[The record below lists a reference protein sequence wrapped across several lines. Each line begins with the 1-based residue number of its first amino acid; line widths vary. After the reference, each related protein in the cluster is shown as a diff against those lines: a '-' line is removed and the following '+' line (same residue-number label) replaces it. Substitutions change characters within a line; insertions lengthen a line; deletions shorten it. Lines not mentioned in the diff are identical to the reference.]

1 MLSIMNEVDF
11 CVASIVSFVWDTK
24 SVFSNK
30 KFSLSLSPIICSHLK
45 DPLLLST
52 IAIIAIK
59 LTTDFDFEKVVE
71 VGFGLWV
78 SFVGWFEMVGLEI
91 NKTWKGGNSVGV
103 TAKDDG
109 GGTQWEADI
118 GDFLVP

>member
-1 MLSIMNEVDF
+1 MNEVDY
-11 CVASIVSFVWDTK
+11 CVVSVVSFVWDVK

-52 IAIIAIK
+52 IAIIASK

-91 NKTWKGGNSVGV
+91 DKTWKGGDSVGV
-103 TAKDDG
+103 TAEDDG
-109 GGTQWEADI
+109 GGTRWEANI
-118 GDFLVP
+118 GDSLVS